1 MRVGAL
7 ARGLYWRYSSCEGE
21 SWTLLLRVSALARGL
36 CVGDILPARRNYSEL
51 GAPAGGLHEVE
62 KVEKFKTIENN

>member
-1 MRVGAL
+1 MRV
-7 ARGLYWRYSSCEGE
+7 SS
-21 SWTLLLRVSALARGL
+21 LARGL
-36 CVGDILPARRNYSEL
+36 CVGDILLARRNYSEL